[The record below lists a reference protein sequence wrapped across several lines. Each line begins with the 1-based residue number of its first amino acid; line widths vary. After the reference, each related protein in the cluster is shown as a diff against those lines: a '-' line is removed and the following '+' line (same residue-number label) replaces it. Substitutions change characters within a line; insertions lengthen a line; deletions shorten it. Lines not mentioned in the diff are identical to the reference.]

1 MMVAKLI
8 LLHFGAFVPGN
19 AGDPPKLGLACGCPG
34 FGCQQKCLGQ
44 ADQNWPQ
51 AVGSGIL
58 NVVLKGKIFNKLHSS
73 KCFFSCGLFASY
85 ETLLLQRF
93 TGPQTTLDPSLFP
106 VRSLEILT

>member
-19 AGDPPKLGLACGCPG
+19 AGDPPKLGIACGCPG

-58 NVVLKGKIFNKLHSS
+58 NVVLKGKILHILNLIR
-73 KCFFSCGLFASY
+73 LF
-85 ETLLLQRF
+85 
-93 TGPQTTLDPSLFP
+93 LFLMLIP
-106 VRSLEILT
+106 